1 MCLCN
6 YIPNANYFN
15 KVHVY
20 DEKVGFFFLFLPTIN
35 FEANI
40 RYFSIPNFK
49 KSSIR

>member
-15 KVHVY
+15 KEHVY
-20 DEKVGFFFLFLPTIN
+20 DEKVVVIFLFHTTIN